1 MPQAMPTEK
10 TRGSTL
16 EWSASRAA
24 APYVL
29 LGPRRL
35 TSELQTFAMTHIG
48 NPTRC
53 GTLPWTVL
61 ESGKE
66 RHRSACTTI

>member
-1 MPQAMPTEK
+1 MPQAMPIEK

-16 EWSASRAA
+16 EWSVSPTA

-35 TSELQTFAMTHIG
+35 TSELQRSIRVYRT
-48 NPTRC
+48 
-53 GTLPWTVL
+53 TVAEL
-61 ESGKE
+61 EADAVPIEAIPMLGIVIESVL
-66 RHRSACTTI
+66 C